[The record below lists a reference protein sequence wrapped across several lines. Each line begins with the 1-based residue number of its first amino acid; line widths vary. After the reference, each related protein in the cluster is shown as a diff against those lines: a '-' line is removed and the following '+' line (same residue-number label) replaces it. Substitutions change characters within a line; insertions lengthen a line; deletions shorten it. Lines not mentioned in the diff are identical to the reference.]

1 MLSFVDLR
9 RAASATSSGSCSLSV
24 PAGSPATTSAM
35 RRSMR
40 QRSAFEL
47 QRMRVAV
54 RERHVDAVEE
64 RLRDRRFR
72 GGQEVLDVVDDHAHV
87 DAGANAPAQ
96 ELSSTE

>member
-1 MLSFVDLR
+1 MLSFTDLR
-9 RAASATSSGSCSLSV
+9 RAASADELGLVLPVRACRKPGDHLGDAPLDA
-24 PAGSPATTSAM
+24 PAL
-35 RRSMR
+35 
-40 QRSAFEL
+40 AFEL

-54 RERHVDAVEE
+54 RERQVDAVEE

-72 GGQEVLDVVDDHAHV
+72 GSQEVLDVVDDHAHV